1 MKIVRILTVTL
12 AIFAIAAAA
21 VQSADGVT
29 EQPLTFG
36 GPQYE
41 IEDLTAQLQSDGTE
55 IFVSG
60 KIRNLG
66 HADTRGYVIVYL
78 RDGNNDVIHAVET
91 DVNEKRPFG
100 YGVAGYFEVS
110 ANIEG
115 MNGLQNVSIEF
126 VTN

>member
-1 MKIVRILTVTL
+1 MKIVRILSVVM
-12 AIFAIAAAA
+12 IFFTATILQANG
-21 VQSADGVT
+21 ADKVV

-41 IEDLTAQLQSDGTE
+41 IEDLTAQLQSEGSV
-55 IFVSG
+55 ILVSG

-66 HADTRGYVIVYL
+66 HSATRGYVIVYL
-78 RDGNNDVIHAVET
+78 RDGNNDVIHAMET

-100 YGVAGYFEVS
+100 HGMAGYFEVS

-115 MNGLQNVSIEF
+115 LSGLANVSIEF

>member
-1 MKIVRILTVTL
+1 MSVLALILIVFLTGTIVC
-12 AIFAIAAAA
+12 AHGAG
-21 VQSADGVT
+21 DVT

-41 IEDLTAQLQSDGTE
+41 IVDLTAQLQSDGTV
-55 IFVSG
+55 ILVTG

-66 HADTRGYVIVYL
+66 HSDTRGYVIVYL
-78 RDGNNDVIHAVET
+78 KDGNDDVIHAMET
-91 DVNEKRPFG
+91 DVNEKQPFG
-100 YGVAGYFEVS
+100 HGKAGYFEAS

-115 MNGLQNVSIEF
+115 MAGLSNVSIEY

>member
-1 MKIVRILTVTL
+1 MSIVRVVMIVMICFTTTILQ
-12 AIFAIAAAA
+12 ANG
-21 VQSADGVT
+21 ADSVV

-41 IEDLTAQLQSDGTE
+41 IEDLTAQLQSDGTV
-55 IFVSG
+55 ILVSG

-66 HADTRGYVIVYL
+66 HSATRGYVVVYL
-78 RDGNNDVIHAVET
+78 KDGNNDVIHAMET

-100 YGVAGYFEVS
+100 HGKAGYFEVS

-115 MNGLQNVSIEF
+115 ISGLQNVSIEF